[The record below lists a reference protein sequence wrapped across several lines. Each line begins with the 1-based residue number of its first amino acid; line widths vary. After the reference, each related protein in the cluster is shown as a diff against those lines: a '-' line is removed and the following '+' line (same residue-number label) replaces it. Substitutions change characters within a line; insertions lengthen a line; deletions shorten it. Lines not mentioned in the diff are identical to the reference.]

1 MEEGTVVAE
10 RSDVAISVDRNKMC
24 QVVHNLVSN
33 AIKFTPQG
41 GRVTVTASLERA
53 SRRSLVGGT
62 AAEEDVTVTFVKVAV
77 VDTGVGLTEVSTCDW
92 AASFRSDS
100 PGRPPLR
107 SSFCLRSHVTVFT
120 A

>member
-1 MEEGTVVAE
+1 MVAE

-100 PGRPPLR
+100 PGRPPLPLR